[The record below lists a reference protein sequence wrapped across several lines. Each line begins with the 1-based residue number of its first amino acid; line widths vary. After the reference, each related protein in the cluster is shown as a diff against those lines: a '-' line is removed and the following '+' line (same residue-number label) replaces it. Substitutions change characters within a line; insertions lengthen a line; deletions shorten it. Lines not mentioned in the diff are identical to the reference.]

1 MRDAIGVCSGSQD
14 FIKQANEQDKGRPCG
29 QTQQR
34 SKYIYSEVIEE
45 EKRSGWEIIVEIGK
59 AESSEYIRPNPKR
72 RCEVGA
78 RAYSFFKERAIKR

>member
-1 MRDAIGVCSGSQD
+1 MSSRSLD
-14 FIKQANEQDKGRPCG
+14 FLKQTNVHEKERPCA

-45 EKRSGWEIIVEIGK
+45 EKRSEWEIIVEIGK